1 MCWRLIQPLDDMSR
15 SNFPQALSV
24 VAVTHQGQVELTA
37 AEITKFDGIRVGFS
51 HERTW
56 SAMPYALQG
65 KFTAEAVL
73 RQLGGVHPRVAASIS
88 ALCALGESRPVETFK
103 FADHPGAGLK
113 EVQGLRL
120 GPDVTILAKAS
131 CWYMNGDVPVIPV
144 LQPRLSAL
152 IPNKLGIYASL
163 ARRAF
168 CQGDWVDAVVEIV
181 DLSER
186 DSDGT
191 VVAKIFTEADLTLAD
206 DSDLNAFLATY
217 VEAQKLAATIRA
229 RKAEEEKAKEP
240 RRPSLKK
247 GDSFD
252 LFSDDEEPR

>member
-1 MCWRLIQPLDDMSR
+1 MSR
-15 SNFPQALSV
+15 SNYPQALSV

-56 SAMPYALQG
+56 SSMPYALQG
-65 KFTAEAVL
+65 KFSADAVL
-73 RQLGGVHPRVAASIS
+73 KQLGGAHPRVAASIA
-88 ALCALGESRPVETFK
+88 ALCDLGERRPVETFK

-120 GPDVTILAKAS
+120 GPEVTILAKAS
-131 CWYMNGDVPVIPV
+131 CWYMRGDVPVIPV
-144 LQPRLSAL
+144 LQPRLTAL
-152 IPNKLGIYASL
+152 VPNKMGFYASL

-168 CQGDWVDAVVEIV
+168 CQGDWVDAVVEVV

-186 DSDGT
+186 DLDGT
-191 VVAKIFTEADLTLAD
+191 VFAKVFDETDLELAS

-217 VEAQKLAATIRA
+217 VEAQKLAVALRA
-229 RKAEEEKAKEP
+229 RKAEEGKAKESRKSP
-240 RRPSLKK
+240 PKK
-247 GDSFD
+247 GGSFD
-252 LFSDDEEPR
+252 LFPDDDEPG